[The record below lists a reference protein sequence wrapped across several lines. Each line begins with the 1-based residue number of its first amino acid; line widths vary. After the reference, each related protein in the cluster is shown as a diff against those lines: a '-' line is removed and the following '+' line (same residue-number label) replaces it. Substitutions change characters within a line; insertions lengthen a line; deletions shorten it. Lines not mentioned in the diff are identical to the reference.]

1 MVLQIKIKRI
11 SDLVRFIIDDIE
23 WTGTMLSATDLYL
36 VLWLPAGNLGF

>member
-11 SDLVRFIIDDIE
+11 SDLVRFIIDDIG
-23 WTGTMLSATDLYL
+23 WTGTMLFAIDLYL